1 MKKGTQAP
9 ASMSK
14 PTEGAMGADVTVKGG
29 KVMAPFAGAPK
40 PGTMVK
46 KSK

>member
-9 ASMSK
+9 APMSK
-14 PTEGAMGADVTVKGG
+14 PVEGSKAGSVVTGG
-29 KVMAPFAGAPK
+29 KKMLPFAGTPK
-40 PGTMVK
+40 PGKMVK

>member
-9 ASMSK
+9 APMSK

-29 KVMAPFAGAPK
+29 KKMLPFAGAPK
-40 PGTMVK
+40 PGKKVK
-46 KSK
+46 K

>member
-9 ASMSK
+9 APMSK
-14 PTEGAMGADVTVKGG
+14 TTEGALGETTKVSGG
-29 KVMAPFAGAPK
+29 KVMAPFAGAAK
-40 PGTMVK
+40 PGKAVK